1 MLRLEIAGVG
11 EVEKGPLGA
20 SKAKMGEF
28 LSIRNCDV
36 PDFAGV
42 NKISNNLVRFG
53 RGGRG
58 RGREPS
64 GLAGSIG
71 RLERVGA
78 GMGAMFT
85 PIVSTKGGRS
95 AMEEGVNPRSGSDE
109 LRRFERRMISCARF
123 AGLSH

>member
-42 NKISNNLVRFG
+42 NKISNNLACF
-53 RGGRG
+53 G
-58 RGREPS
+58 RGRELL

-85 PIVSTKGGRS
+85 PIVSTECGFG
-95 AMEEGVNPRSGSDE
+95 AMK
-109 LRRFERRMISCARF
+109 ERRLIDCAEC
-123 AGLSH
+123 G